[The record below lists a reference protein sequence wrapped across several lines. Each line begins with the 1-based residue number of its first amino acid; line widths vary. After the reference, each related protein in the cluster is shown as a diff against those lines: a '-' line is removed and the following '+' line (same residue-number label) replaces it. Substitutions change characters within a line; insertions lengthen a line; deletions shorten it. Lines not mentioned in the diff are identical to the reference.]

1 VGCRERAHLRGGRLP
16 GGRHLERGYA
26 ADARGLAAFIVR
38 LAATGVA
45 GYNLEDTVAERDLY
59 PLDETN
65 VLVGPKPKS

>member
-1 VGCRERAHLRGGRLP
+1 
-16 GGRHLERGYA
+16 
-26 ADARGLAAFIVR
+26 VR